1 MTLVQKYRSFRF
13 GSPGEL
19 LASQMDKLVEHFHNP
34 VQEEKSV
41 LGGRI
46 RTGVLELED
55 TGPVVIKPYFRGGI
69 MARLNK
75 RTYLGIG
82 KARSRAEFEILRFV
96 RRHGINAP
104 EPVAY
109 AVKGWL
115 LYRAWLVTKQIP
127 DAVSLSE
134 LSFTDPGKAEKV
146 LPAVSEQI
154 GKLIR
159 LGIYHVDLHPGNVLV
174 GPEDRAFLI
183 DFDRAKSWSGNHERL
198 KQRYVKRWKRAADK
212 HGLPGFIR
220 EALEK

>member
-1 MTLVQKYRSFRF
+1 MTIFQKYRSFRF
-13 GSPGEL
+13 GSPGGL
-19 LASQMDKLVEHFHNP
+19 PALQMDKLVEGFHDP
-34 VQEEKSV
+34 VDQAESV

-46 RTGVLELED
+46 RTRAFELED
-55 TGPVVIKPYFRGGI
+55 AGPVVIKPYFRGGLL
-69 MARLNK
+69 ARLNK

-82 KARSRAEFEILRFV
+82 KARSRAEFEMLQLV
-96 RRHGINAP
+96 RRQGINAP

-109 AVKGWL
+109 AVKGGL

-127 DAVSLSE
+127 GAVSLSE
-134 LSFTDPGKAEKV
+134 LSFTDPEKAEKV

-154 GKLIR
+154 GKMIR

-174 GPEDRAFLI
+174 DTGGRAFLI
-183 DFDRAKSWSGNHERL
+183 DFDKAGSWSGNRGKL

-220 EALEK
+220 DALEK